1 MFTHYNFNLCI
12 LIYFPCIQV
21 DQPSDRPAS
30 WTQSES
36 RAWVTPSHRRL
47 LRHPRYGQRAK
58 KPRGNA
64 RSGSLILY
72 SISVYQYWNSYEE
85 GVDFYQLYGGRYLIT
100 RGLYPVIGATPACLC
115 LRLKIPPQR
124 LKISSQSLKITP
136 QKY

>member
-1 MFTHYNFNLCI
+1 MDSGRKKTAEM
-12 LIYFPCIQV
+12 Q
-21 DQPSDRPAS
+21 
-30 WTQSES
+30 
-36 RAWVTPSHRRL
+36 
-47 LRHPRYGQRAK
+47 GQDH
-58 KPRGNA
+58 
-64 RSGSLILY
+64 LY
-72 SISVYQYWNSYEE
+72 CTVHISVYQYWNSYEE